1 MSGWLLLVP
10 CHGGIGKRI
19 HVTERKTSIERHK
32 LSNYP
37 KPYSK
42 WKRYRPV
49 SSQYLIIDQRIE
61 MRFLN
66 LFNALRPSTSS
77 TLSSGCR
84 PLVKFLKT
92 LFSLKIISW
101 RMKRFASRIG
111 GPISL
116 DFHQQLTTQLDLF
129 QITELPQKRFQ
140 LIGFQ
145 ALFLLKGLHHPTAWC
160 HLPAFMRRSSLLD
173 MDSAD
178 SCLSCCES
186 VHFNKFSYNTLSI
199 KASAWRSKTKER
211 TVSRMKEPE
220 RLKEKTWT

>member
-111 GPISL
+111 GPIS
-116 DFHQQLTTQLDLF
+116 FHFSQFSSTTNNSVGSLSDHRVAPK
-129 QITELPQKRFQ
+129 TLPTHWIPGIIFTQRTSPPNC
-140 LIGFQ
+140 LV
-145 ALFLLKGLHHPTAWC
+145 P
-160 HLPAFMRRSSLLD
+160 SSSFHAQVL
-173 MDSAD
+173 
-178 SCLSCCES
+178 
-186 VHFNKFSYNTLSI
+186 
-199 KASAWRSKTKER
+199 SAWHG
-211 TVSRMKEPE
+211 
-220 RLKEKTWT
+220 LCW

>member
-1 MSGWLLLVP
+1 MVQFHS
-10 CHGGIGKRI
+10 
-19 HVTERKTSIERHK
+19 
-32 LSNYP
+32 
-37 KPYSK
+37 
-42 WKRYRPV
+42 
-49 SSQYLIIDQRIE
+49 
-61 MRFLN
+61 
-66 LFNALRPSTSS
+66 
-77 TLSSGCR
+77 
-84 PLVKFLKT
+84 
-92 LFSLKIISW
+92 
-101 RMKRFASRIG
+101 
-111 GPISL
+111 ISL
-116 DFHQQLTTQLDLF
+116 NFHQRLTTQLDLF

-220 RLKEKTWT
+220 RLKEKTWTWHARWKQRKQSLLVRNSEQHEHATYINFETSSTCNGIWMRYNAVRWQQWYWRKWGPAPTSSDRSH